1 MSVVS
6 VHMPCNSCKKMAH
19 PVLTGVPL
27 LIGFSRVYLGVHF
40 PSDVIGGYIIGAV
53 FFMLFKLF

>member
-1 MSVVS
+1 
-6 VHMPCNSCKKMAH
+6 MAH